1 MLLKLYLA
9 LLYLALGAVG
19 MLFIQQGYWPIAL
32 LLWSGNAIP
41 GALLVQSLGEENA
54 N

>member
-9 LLYLALGAVG
+9 SLYLALGAAGV
-19 MLFIQQGYWPIAL
+19 LFILQGYWPVAF

-41 GALLVQSLGEENA
+41 GALLVQSLGEENG